1 MFVHKSSL
9 YLLLAIACLAGYI
22 WVFINYDANGVT
34 ATHSVCLI
42 KNATNIPCPSCGST
56 RSVVSLVNGDLKGAI
71 THNPLGIFLVLILL
85 ITPFW
90 LLYDVAFQKDSL
102 FKFYRKFEVVLQQ
115 KHVAIPAIAMVMANW
130 AWNIYKGL

>member
-1 MFVHKSSL
+1 MFARKSSL

-34 ATHSVCLI
+34 AAHSVCLI

-56 RSVVSLVNGDLKGAI
+56 RSVVSLVNGDLTGAI
-71 THNPLGIFLVLILL
+71 THNPLGILLVLILL

-102 FKFYRKFEVVLQQ
+102 FKFYKKFEVVLRQ